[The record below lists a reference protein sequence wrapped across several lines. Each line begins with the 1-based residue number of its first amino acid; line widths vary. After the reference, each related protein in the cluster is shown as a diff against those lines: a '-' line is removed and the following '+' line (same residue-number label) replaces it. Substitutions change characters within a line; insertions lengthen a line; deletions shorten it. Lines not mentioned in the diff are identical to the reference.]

1 MLRSLISFQKK
12 PLCTDSRSS
21 RRAILN
27 AGRRRTRREFYG
39 DLAVSTDLER
49 LQTILCWNP
58 NHGKDFP
65 DEAVF
70 TDSIWTRTS
79 PTHPGLTEIL
89 PSGKIFRSDA
99 GAALQNRRLY

>member
-1 MLRSLISFQKK
+1 M
-12 PLCTDSRSS
+12 
-21 RRAILN
+21 
-27 AGRRRTRREFYG
+27 
-39 DLAVSTDLER
+39 
-49 LQTILCWNP
+49 
-58 NHGKDFP
+58 GKDFP